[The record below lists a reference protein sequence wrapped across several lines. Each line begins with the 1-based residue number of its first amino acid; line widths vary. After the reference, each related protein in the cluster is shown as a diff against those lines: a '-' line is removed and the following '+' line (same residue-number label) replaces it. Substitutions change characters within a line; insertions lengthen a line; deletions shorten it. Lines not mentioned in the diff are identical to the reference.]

1 MAQLLQD
8 KLQELKELESNLNA
22 IVQEAQ
28 QSLETSLAQSL
39 QASKQELESSST
51 QTLKATQAKL
61 QAHIAQTLEQSVQD
75 TQRSIA
81 REIAR
86 IKAEFETNYKGEL
99 DSTLQ
104 AHITRFEKQAL
115 QELESSL
122 ASTLAQS
129 LLENESL
136 LESLRT
142 HAQNAARQ
150 AASEIDYQS
159 LLDYTKIPSEPIAK
173 ALAKEPDTQELIAQS
188 AKESTQAHLAD
199 PSSALVQTLEKHAK
213 QIYKQALGSDEIIK
227 DRYESK
233 LRLLCLKIFGTQE
246 LVESILLESTRLWEL
261 SQGKPEKPQGEI
273 KNNIVVVR

>member
-1 MAQLLQD
+1 MAQLLQE
-8 KLQELKELESNLNA
+8 KLQKLNELESKLKT
-22 IVQEAQ
+22 IVQDAQ
-28 QSLETSLAQSL
+28 ESLESSLAQSL
-39 QASKQELESSST
+39 QESKQELDSSST
-51 QTLKATQAKL
+51 QTLKTTQAKL
-61 QAHIAQTLEQSVQD
+61 QAYIAEKLEQSVLD

-81 REIAR
+81 REIA
-86 IKAEFETNYKGEL
+86 KLKSEFEASFTGEL
-99 DSTLQ
+99 DSRLQ
-104 AHITRFEKQAL
+104 AHITRFEREAL
-115 QELESSL
+115 QKLESSL

-150 AASEIDYQS
+150 AASEIDYQN

-173 ALAKEPDTQELIAQS
+173 ALAQEPSTQELIAQS
-188 AKESTQAHLAD
+188 AKQSTEHYLAD
-199 PSSALVQTLEKHAK
+199 PSSALVQNLEARAK

-246 LVESILLESTRLWEL
+246 LVENIILESTRLWEL
-261 SQGKPEKPQGEI
+261 AQGKPEKPQGAI

>member
-1 MAQLLQD
+1 MAQLLQE
-8 KLQELKELESNLNA
+8 KLQELQELESKLKT

-28 QSLETSLAQSL
+28 ENLASTLEQSL

-61 QAHIAQTLEQSVQD
+61 QAHIAQTLEQSVLDSQM
-75 TQRSIA
+75 SIA

-86 IKAEFETNYKGEL
+86 IKAEFEASFTGEL
-99 DSTLQ
+99 DSQLKE
-104 AHITRFEKQAL
+104 HITRFEREAL
-115 QELESSL
+115 EKLESSL
-122 ASTLAQS
+122 ASTLEQS
-129 LLENESL
+129 LLESETL

-142 HAQNAARQ
+142 HAKKAAEQ
-150 AASEIDYQS
+150 VASTIDYQS
-159 LLDYTKIPSEPIAK
+159 LLDYSKIQVKPIATE
-173 ALAKEPDTQELIAQS
+173 LAKEPSTQELIKQG
-188 AKESTQAHLAD
+188 AKESTQSYLAD
-199 PSSALVQTLEKHAK
+199 PSSELVQTLEKRAK

-261 SQGKPEKPQGEI
+261 SQGKPEKPQGAI

>member
-1 MAQLLQD
+1 MAQLLQE
-8 KLQELKELESNLNA
+8 KLQELNALESKLKT

-28 QSLETSLAQSL
+28 KSLESSLEQSL
-39 QASKQELESSST
+39 QESKQELESSST

-61 QAHIAQTLEQSVQD
+61 QAYIAEKLEQSVLD

-86 IKAEFETNYKGEL
+86 IKAEFETSFTGEL
-99 DSTLQ
+99 DSRLQ
-104 AHITRFEKQAL
+104 EHITRFEREAL

-142 HAQNAARQ
+142 HAQKAAEQ
-150 AASEIDYQS
+150 VANTIDYQS

-173 ALAKEPDTQELIAQS
+173 ALAQEPDTQEIIAQS
-188 AKESTQAHLAD
+188 AKQSTQEHLED
-199 PSSALVQTLEKHAK
+199 PSSALVQNLEARAK

-246 LVESILLESTRLWEL
+246 LVENIILESTRLWEL
-261 SQGKPEKPQGEI
+261 SQGKPEKPQGAI

>member
-1 MAQLLQD
+1 MAQLLQE
-8 KLQELKELESNLNA
+8 KLQKLNELESKLQA

-28 QSLETSLAQSL
+28 ESLEQSLAQSL
-39 QASKQELESSST
+39 QESKQELDSSST

-61 QAHIAQTLEQSVQD
+61 QAHIAQTLEQSVLD

-81 REIAR
+81 REIA
-86 IKAEFETNYKGEL
+86 KLKSEFEASFTGEL
-99 DSTLQ
+99 DSRLQ
-104 AHITRFEKQAL
+104 AHITRFEREAL
-115 QELESSL
+115 QKLESSL

-129 LLENESL
+129 LLENGSL

-142 HAQNAARQ
+142 HAQKAAEQ
-150 AASEIDYQS
+150 VANTIDYQS
-159 LLDYTKIPSEPIAK
+159 LLDYTKIQAEPIAK
-173 ALAKEPDTQELIAQS
+173 ELAKEPSTQELIAQS
-188 AKESTQAHLAD
+188 AKQSTEHYLAD
-199 PSSALVQTLEKHAK
+199 PSSELVQILEKHAK

-246 LVESILLESTRLWEL
+246 LVENILLESTRLWEL
-261 SQGKPEKPQGEI
+261 SQGKPEKPQGAI

>member
-8 KLQELKELESNLNA
+8 KLQELKELESKLKT
-22 IVQEAQ
+22 IVQDAQ
-28 QSLETSLAQSL
+28 ESLESSLAQSL
-39 QASKQELESSST
+39 QESKQELESSST

-61 QAHIAQTLEQSVQD
+61 QAHIAQTLEQSVLD

-86 IKAEFETNYKGEL
+86 LKSEFEASFTGEL

-104 AHITRFEKQAL
+104 AHITRFEREAL
-115 QELESSL
+115 QKLESSL

-129 LLENESL
+129 LQESEDL
-136 LESLRT
+136 LESLQE
-142 HAQNAARQ
+142 HAKQAARQ
-150 AASEIDYQS
+150 AASAIDYQS
-159 LLDYTKIPSEPIAK
+159 LLDYSKIPSEPIAK
-173 ALAKEPDTQELIAQS
+173 ELAKEPSTQELIAQS
-188 AKESTQAHLAD
+188 AKQSTEHYLAD
-199 PSSALVQTLEKHAK
+199 PSSELVQILEARAK

-246 LVESILLESTRLWEL
+246 LVENIILESTRLWEL
-261 SQGKPEKPQGEI
+261 SQGKPEKPQGAI

>member
-1 MAQLLQD
+1 MAQLLQE
-8 KLQELKELESNLNA
+8 KLQELNALESKLKT

-28 QSLETSLAQSL
+28 KSLESSLEQSL
-39 QASKQELESSST
+39 QESKQELESSST

-61 QAHIAQTLEQSVQD
+61 QAYIAEKLEQSVLD

-81 REIAR
+81 REIA
-86 IKAEFETNYKGEL
+86 KLKSEFEASFTGEL
-99 DSTLQ
+99 DSRLQ
-104 AHITRFEKQAL
+104 AHITRFEREAL

-142 HAQNAARQ
+142 HAQKAAEQ
-150 AASEIDYQS
+150 VANTIDYQS

-173 ALAKEPDTQELIAQS
+173 ALAQEPDTQEIIAQS
-188 AKESTQAHLAD
+188 AKQSTEHYLAD
-199 PSSALVQTLEKHAK
+199 PSSELVQILEKHAK

-246 LVESILLESTRLWEL
+246 LVENILLESTRLWEL
-261 SQGKPEKPQGEI
+261 AQGKPEKPQGAI